1 MHHRFSFFH
10 IICFWMFVGISMFAC
25 KTPNAYPTPKPV
37 CGYAMTADAFYAIQ
51 NYIISDANPYDT
63 FNGSAVYSEINDTI
77 RNHVADSIIFEIFL
91 TEISN
96 ESVCVDVFI
105 PNNDQFRQQ
114 VECAYM
120 QATFSAIV
128 PSHRSMRVFVYT
140 NPNGTGDIPF
150 KEAITN
156 KKY

>member
-1 MHHRFSFFH
+1 MHNRFSFFQ
-10 IICFWMFVGISMFAC
+10 ITFIWMFVGVCMFAC

-37 CGYAMTADAFYAIQ
+37 CGYTMSTEAFYAIQ

-63 FNGSAVYSEINDTI
+63 FNGSEVYSEINDTI

-91 TEISN
+91 TQISN
-96 ESVCVDVFI
+96 ESVCVDVYI
-105 PNNDQFRQQ
+105 PNNDQLRQE

-128 PSHRSMRVFVYT
+128 PSYWSMRVFVYT
-140 NPNGTGDIPF
+140 NPNRTGDITF

-156 KKY
+156 KQ

>member
-1 MHHRFSFFH
+1 MHNRFSFFQ
-10 IICFWMFVGISMFAC
+10 ITFIWMFVGVCMFAC

-37 CGYAMTADAFYAIQ
+37 CGYTMSTEAFYAIQ
-51 NYIISDANPYDT
+51 NYIISGANPYDT
-63 FNGSAVYSEINDTI
+63 FNGSEVYSEIDDTI

-91 TEISN
+91 TQISN
-96 ESVCVDVFI
+96 ESVCVDVYI
-105 PNNDQFRQQ
+105 PNNDQLRQE

-128 PSHRSMRVFVYT
+128 PAHRSMRVFVYT

-156 KKY
+156 KQ